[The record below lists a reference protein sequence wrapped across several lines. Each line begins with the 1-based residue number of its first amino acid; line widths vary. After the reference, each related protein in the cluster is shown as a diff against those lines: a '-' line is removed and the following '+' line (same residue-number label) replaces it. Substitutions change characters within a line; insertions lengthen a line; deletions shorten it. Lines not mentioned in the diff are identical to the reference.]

1 VYTKHTHTGKASSI
15 KVGKHKEGKE
25 KTEER
30 FAFLFFSFL
39 FSSSALH
46 CCNGMNQD
54 RLSEKRKKLL
64 WSKEAARPIGLII
77 IR

>member
-15 KVGKHKEGKE
+15 KVGKQKEGKE
-25 KTEER
+25 KTEET
-30 FAFLFFSFL
+30 LFFSFL

-54 RLSEKRKKLL
+54 RLSEKSFCGQKKQQGQLGLL
-64 WSKEAARPIGLII
+64 LSDDLT
-77 IR
+77 